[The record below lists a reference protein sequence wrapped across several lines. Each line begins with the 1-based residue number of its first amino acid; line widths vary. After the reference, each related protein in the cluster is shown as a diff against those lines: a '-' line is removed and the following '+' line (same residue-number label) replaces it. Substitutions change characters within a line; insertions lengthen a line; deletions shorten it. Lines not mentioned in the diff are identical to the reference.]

1 MLTKPVSYTD
11 RLRAAIEQGGPD
23 DNDASA
29 NLDGVISLN
38 SSMFDASIGDMSSL
52 TGVGSEL
59 GPNDK
64 IIVETEQAEEEQDGE
79 TKRPQE
85 ELEGERTSSGFGS
98 LLEAGTM
105 FAGVV
110 GIALILAT
118 GGGGTKK
125 ESKKESKKEKA
136 SWLAKD
142 W

>member
-11 RLRAAIEQGGPD
+11 RLRSAIEQGGHD
-23 DNDASA
+23 DDEASA

-59 GPNDK
+59 EPNDK
-64 IIVETEQAEEEQDGE
+64 TIVETEQVQEEQDDE

-85 ELEGERTSSGFGS
+85 KLEGERSSSGFGS

-125 ESKKESKKEKA
+125 ESKKERKEKA